1 MKLDRIVIDFSGERP
16 NAHAIY
22 VSTAVGSRM
31 QGRDLLAADLGG
43 IVGGTA
49 VKDLV
54 ERAGDAVVREA
65 REATKAAH
73 GKM

>member
-1 MKLDRIVIDFSGERP
+1 MKLNRIVIDFSGERA

-31 QGRDLLAADLGG
+31 QGCDLLAADLGG

-65 REATKAAH
+65 REATAAAFD
-73 GKM
+73 KM

>member
-1 MKLDRIVIDFSGERP
+1 MKLDRIVIDFSGERA
-16 NAHAIY
+16 NAHAVY
-22 VSTAVGSRM
+22 VSSLDGM

-65 REATKAAH
+65 REATAAAFD
-73 GKM
+73 KM